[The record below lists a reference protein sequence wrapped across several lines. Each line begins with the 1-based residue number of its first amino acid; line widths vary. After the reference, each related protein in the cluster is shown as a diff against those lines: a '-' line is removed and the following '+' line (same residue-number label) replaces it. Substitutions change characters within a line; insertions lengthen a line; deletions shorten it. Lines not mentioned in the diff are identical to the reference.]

1 MSEYRE
7 ADQVIEYNIK
17 QNKNTQRYFS
27 KQTEKAYQKQDGIF
41 VGGKKV
47 LGKKTKKV
55 TKLLCAGIK
64 ILGLNL

>member
-7 ADQVIEYNIK
+7 AD
-17 QNKNTQRYFS
+17 
-27 KQTEKAYQKQDGIF
+27 QTEKAYQKQDGIF

-55 TKLLCAGIK
+55 RDYLL
-64 ILGLNL
+64 LSNV